1 MTRSS
6 QNSRPAA
13 TQQTA
18 QNVLMIRPAA
28 FGFNP
33 ETAASNRFQ
42 RATVGSTNPVVAARE
57 EFAAAVRAL
66 RSEGVNVCVVDDRDE
81 PRCPDAVFPNNWVSL
96 HADGTV
102 VLYPMESPI
111 RRQERRRDAI
121 DQVCAATGFRVQRWL
136 DLTAHEQ
143 HGRYLEGTGS
153 LVLDHIHRVAY
164 AARSSRTHD
173 AVVAEWCAALGYR
186 AEVFDAADRDGAPV
200 YHTNVLLSIGQ
211 RFAVI
216 VAPAIAA
223 RDRDRVLDSLAAGGR
238 TTIRIGHDEMHAFCG
253 NVLELGAWDE
263 HLGDCSVLAMSATAR
278 RGFRAEAFA
287 QLAAQVDSVLAIPI
301 PTIEALGG
309 GSIRCMLAEV
319 FAPSS
324 AGTQARWN

>member
-1 MTRSS
+1 MTSPS
-6 QNSRPAA
+6 PHPRP
-13 TQQTA
+13 TVPLQTA

-42 RATVGSTNPVVAARE
+42 RADVAVADPVAMARQ
-57 EFAAAVRAL
+57 EFDAAVRAL
-66 RSEGVNVCVVDDRDE
+66 RSEGIGVCVVEDRAV
-81 PRCPDAVFPNNWVSL
+81 PRCPDAVFPNNWVSF

-102 VLYPMESPI
+102 VLYPMESPV
-111 RRQERRRDAI
+111 RRQERRRDAVE
-121 DQVCAATGFRVQRWL
+121 QVCAASGFRVQQWL

-153 LVLDHIHRVAY
+153 LVLDHVHRVAY
-164 AARSSRTHD
+164 AARSSRTHES
-173 AVVAEWCAALGYR
+173 VVAEWCAARGYR
-186 AEVFDAADRDGAPV
+186 AEVFDATDRDGAPV

-216 VAPAIAA
+216 VAAA
-223 RDRDRVLDSLAAGGR
+223 LAPNDRERVLQSLAASGR
-238 TTIRIGHDEMHAFCG
+238 VTIALTQAEMQAFCG

-263 HLGDCSVLAMSATAR
+263 NLGDCSVLVLSATAR
-278 RGFRAEAFA
+278 RALRPEAFA

-301 PTIEALGG
+301 PTIETLGG
-309 GSIRCMLAEV
+309 GSIRCMIAEV
-319 FAPSS
+319 FT
-324 AGTQARWN
+324 G